1 MIITLTF
8 FYVLFTVAT
17 MSAFSS
23 TRIINI
29 FKNILSKVF
38 SFIKNRVFNLMLSL
52 LLFILLLLPFK
63 LILPL
68 LNLSYILPIISGFYA
83 CIFIISFIDD
93 KKDLFN
99 IIQLLYTFTI
109 AVTLGYIA
117 LWCKQFEL
125 IYYLFAFMP
134 LFAEIGTNELSLRLS
149 SSIALFM
156 EGSDK
161 GSDKNSPILSNSPF
175 DFNTPS
181 PTGTPIPPTFAQILW
196 SRRYDSFDDA
206 KRLDLAKRILL
217 RKILDDMSARLGK
230 NIPNEVQQCIQD
242 NVWGNH
248 WYDLY
253 TKHDRFRKTRNTA
266 IGTYFKSTW
275 EKKKKVFMAIFFL
288 VKRKTIFF
296 KGPVYVCSFAYLFV
310 IFFLFVL

>member
-1 MIITLTF
+1 
-8 FYVLFTVAT
+8 
-17 MSAFSS
+17 
-23 TRIINI
+23 
-29 FKNILSKVF
+29 
-38 SFIKNRVFNLMLSL
+38 
-52 LLFILLLLPFK
+52 
-63 LILPL
+63 
-68 LNLSYILPIISGFYA
+68 
-83 CIFIISFIDD
+83 
-93 KKDLFN
+93 
-99 IIQLLYTFTI
+99 
-109 AVTLGYIA
+109 
-117 LWCKQFEL
+117 
-125 IYYLFAFMP
+125 MP
-134 LFAEIGTNELSLRLS
+134 LFAEIGTNEFSLRLS

-181 PTGTPIPPTFAQILW
+181 PTGTPVPPTFAQILW
-196 SRRYDSFDDA
+196 SSRYDSFDDA

-275 EKKKKVFMAIFFL
+275 EK
-288 VKRKTIFF
+288 
-296 KGPVYVCSFAYLFV
+296 
-310 IFFLFVL
+310 